1 MEGLILTKPSHGGA
15 RTNAGSVARE
25 DFGFQSVWATL
36 LLSAALLLATH
47 QAHGAATPGHGD
59 SLGRVSEL
67 DVAVQVSGGSGAFL
81 LRPGGFGYLSRSQ
94 AMGQAG
100 RDVIDTMIT
109 TPGLETFMTALQIA
123 GLTGLLREAADVH
136 LFAPTDEAFARLGSG
151 VRDALLADRIALMEM
166 LSHHI
171 VFNADPRAP
180 NTVAGAA
187 QARTGRLPTGGVP
200 RVLVVDGDATNGV
213 VYVVD
218 AVILT
223 N

>member
-123 GLTGLLREAADVH
+123 
-136 LFAPTDEAFARLGSG
+136 ARGG
-151 VRDALLADRIALMEM
+151 RRPFVRAYR
-166 LSHHI
+166 
-171 VFNADPRAP
+171 
-180 NTVAGAA
+180 
-187 QARTGRLPTGGVP
+187 
-200 RVLVVDGDATNGV
+200 
-213 VYVVD
+213 
-218 AVILT
+218 
-223 N
+223 